1 MTRVVVGNEAPKTRR
16 LGHSGRRRRVVLGTV
31 GAEDASTRLWDCG
44 DDVEIEIEMGV
55 RARGSL
61 ATLHSGASRVY
72 SGRRKTQ
79 NSAPACVNR

>member
-16 LGHSGRRRRVVLGTV
+16 RGRSGRRRRVVLGTV

-55 RARGSL
+55 RARAAAWQLYTAGHHAFIQDGEKHKTRL
-61 ATLHSGASRVY
+61 QRV
-72 SGRRKTQ
+72 
-79 NSAPACVNR
+79 